1 MKLCIRML
9 EIHVD
14 PLLSISIQF
23 ETICSMQNMTFI
35 GVPSHVHE
43 AINRAAKGSVRLQRD
58 SMVCPFGRRGSC
70 MMILSCHDYWIGL
83 KETLTGNH
91 DFGQLSLGFP
101 AIFFRYANSD
111 NDASLSLQ
119 LSSSNL
125 LMLH

>member
-1 MKLCIRML
+1 ML
-9 EIHVD
+9 EIHVY

-23 ETICSMQNMTFI
+23 ETICSMQNTTFI

-91 DFGQLSLGFP
+91 DFGQ
-101 AIFFRYANSD
+101 
-111 NDASLSLQ
+111 
-119 LSSSNL
+119 
-125 LMLH
+125 